1 MCLIV
6 VIWRGKYAK
15 PRENLGAARD
25 KCAVFR
31 GWIGERWGERGDLG
45 AAERKGSLRLLLRC
59 SLRQQGARLTARACF
74 QRG

>member
-1 MCLIV
+1 MRSFS
-6 VIWRGKYAK
+6 WMDW
-15 PRENLGAARD
+15 GAIGEECGRIAE
-25 KCAVFR
+25 V
-31 GWIGERWGERGDLG
+31 IGERWGERGDLG